1 MAETPI
7 VTPTAITL
15 QQIPRINPHYRFQW
29 EDAQNTW
36 VLLYPEGMVRLN
48 PSAGEIL
55 SRCDGTQ
62 DIRTIVGQL
71 AEKFPEV
78 DYRDIEQD
86 ILGFFADAYQRQ
98 WLRDA

>member
-1 MAETPI
+1 MAEIPL
-7 VTPTAITL
+7 VTPAAVSL

-29 EDAQNTW
+29 EEAQNTW

-48 PSAGEIL
+48 PSAAEIL
-55 SRCDGTQ
+55 SLCDGEQAIQTVV
-62 DIRTIVGQL
+62 RQL

-78 DYRDIEQD
+78 EYQDIEQD

-98 WLRDA
+98 WLQDA

>member
-1 MAETPI
+1 MVETPI
-7 VTPTAITL
+7 STPNAISL

-29 EDAQNTW
+29 EEAQNTW

-55 SRCDGTQ
+55 SCCDGKQ
-62 DIRTIVGQL
+62 DVKLIVQQL

-78 DYRDIEQD
+78 DHRDIEQD
-86 ILGFFADAYQRQ
+86 ILEFFADAYERR
-98 WLRDA
+98 WLQDA